1 VVVDTVDVLIETFFD
16 VDKVVVEIFTV
27 DLTNVVWVIKRVVVE
42 LIENLFDEDEVEI
55 IGFDSIKFEA
65 FLSMIVERICLLVT
79 ILVESVEVV
88 ELLVFVDLVV
98 WEGSLLLMKYS
109 AVILIKTVDIGVFV
123 SFENFRLEINVDV
136 EFVVILVLVI
146 IEFLLEFKLIN
157 VLVVVFKFKFSIIEL
172 LVSVLLLFSGALSG
186 SVLVVVLFVITDVVV
201 FISQFANTIIIK
213 QNFIKKIW
221 LGRLIIIFK

>member
-1 VVVDTVDVLIETFFD
+1 
-16 VDKVVVEIFTV
+16 
-27 DLTNVVWVIKRVVVE
+27 
-42 LIENLFDEDEVEI
+42 
-55 IGFDSIKFEA
+55 
-65 FLSMIVERICLLVT
+65 
-79 ILVESVEVV
+79 
-88 ELLVFVDLVV
+88 
-98 WEGSLLLMKYS
+98 MKYS

-136 EFVVILVLVI
+136 EFVGILVLVI

-157 VLVVVFKFKFSIIEL
+157 VLVVLKFKFSIIEL
-172 LVSVLLLFSGALSG
+172 LVSVLLLFSGALSD